1 MSLGR
6 DDPAGDPGERASC
19 QGDILVGSLAG
30 RCDRQLQQSL
40 VANFDLSKRLNSE
53 VAEKEK
59 ARREIAEAER
69 LLG

>member
-1 MSLGR
+1 
-6 DDPAGDPGERASC
+6 
-19 QGDILVGSLAG
+19 
-30 RCDRQLQQSL
+30 L